1 MNINSYEYNEGYAAA
16 IGGFKRVTDNPY
28 EVWSVQYSD
37 WLRGYTD
44 VDPWAMH
51 NTNKGFK

>member
-1 MNINSYEYNEGYAAA
+1 MNSYEYNEGYAAA
-16 IGGFKRVTDNPY
+16 ISGFKRVTDNPY

-51 NTNKGFK
+51 NTNKGFKFK